1 MCLNVA
7 TSTCVAPPCDGAP
20 RALGS
25 LLFDFICHFL
35 HIVGF
40 PSPHPSP
47 VPGWT
52 GPVPGRAEW
61 QHVGL
66 SCQMPPTTAGLPVPP
81 GCHLH
86 GSGLLCSRLCR
97 TAASSRGWELQ
108 CCLPGGGGGAQGC
121 GWGWG
126 TAVGRASVLAQHI
139 SLCSPTVGSRRAAV
153 CALRAAPNIQPKPPA
168 VTQHA
173 VGGEAVG
180 SVMRA
185 AVGATFEAEQSLLL
199 TPHQDSTHQHS
210 RD

>member
-7 TSTCVAPPCDGAP
+7 TSTCVAPTCDGAP

-121 GWGWG
+121 GWGRG
-126 TAVGRASVLAQHI
+126 TAVGRVVPWSYHSTSHFVHPRLAAGGLLSVHSVLLLI
-139 SLCSPTVGSRRAAV
+139 SNL
-153 CALRAAPNIQPKPPA
+153 N
-168 VTQHA
+168 
-173 VGGEAVG
+173 
-180 SVMRA
+180 
-185 AVGATFEAEQSLLL
+185 LLL
-199 TPHQDSTHQHS
+199 SHSTLQVGKLWAL
-210 RD
+210 